1 MQRFEIMEINDS
13 CPYCGSAISLL
24 IDLSVEQQSYI
35 EDCEVCCRPISVH
48 FQMNDD
54 VPEISLLQENEML

>member
-1 MQRFEIMEINDS
+1 MQRFETMEKHGS

-48 FQMNDD
+48 IHLNDD
-54 VPEISLLQENEML
+54 EPEIVLLQENEML